1 MPQTSHDAPQTP
13 PRPSIPQTLLLLVG
27 ILATLAGYLAICAAL
42 GTQEYYAGFFF
53 LFFWTGIQKADFAAL
68 PSTVAG
74 AFFGLALGLLLQ
86 QLSARF
92 GPNGGL
98 IFLAPVLVVLF
109 LLLRGH
115 LRFVI
120 NDTAMLMLTVA
131 TVAHV
136 QAHADFAEM
145 FISLAAA
152 VVFFGALFWVM
163 NWVTIRLAA
172 RSEAKAPANASA
184 PATAVP

>member
-1 MPQTSHDAPQTP
+1 MPQTSDGAPQTP
-13 PRPSIPQTLLLLVG
+13 PRPSIPQTLLLLFGVIVG
-27 ILATLAGYLAICAAL
+27 AGAFIWLNTLV
-42 GTQEYYAGFFF
+42 GTSEFYVGFFF
-53 LFFWTGIQKADFAAL
+53 LFFWAGIQKVDFAAL

-74 AFFGLALGLLLQ
+74 AVFGIALGLLLQ
-86 QLSARF
+86 QLIARF

-120 NDTAMLMLTVA
+120 NDSAMLMLTVA

-136 QAHADFAEM
+136 QAHADFTGM
-145 FISLAAA
+145 FISLALA
-152 VVFFGALFWVM
+152 VVFFGGLFWVT
-163 NWVTIRLAA
+163 NWVTNRLAA
-172 RSEAKAPANASA
+172 RTEANAPAAA
-184 PATAVP
+184 PATF